1 MITPIAQRIINMGQ
15 ISTKKSFVYEL
26 LKGRI
31 ISGEMTA
38 GMILNETELSQNLGV
53 GKTPTREALI
63 MLAHDGLVD
72 AMPRVGYVVTRLTMQ
87 DMLEIFALRIM
98 LEVEAI
104 GIAAEK
110 ITEADLARLVANNRE
125 EAGLAKQQADAAVR
139 EKGYRLNHD
148 FHLIIAESTGNHRL
162 VHIIQGLIEDL
173 ERALSLDPYIADPT
187 QHNEIIL
194 YLKNRDK
201 AKAQSAMRKH
211 IEETLNRMVNRF

>member
-63 MLAHDGLVD
+63 MLAHDGFVD

-87 DMLEIFALRIM
+87 DMLEIFALRIL

-125 EAGLAKQQADAAVR
+125 EAGLAKQQTDAAVR
-139 EKGYRLNHD
+139 EKGYKLNHD

-194 YLKNRDK
+194 HLKNRDK